1 MTNRDGFVAVSGGF
15 VLTAFAFEAE
25 GPTMM
30 MMLMRLRT
38 DGTQGVIGRR
48 RGTMMEGL
56 VVLVG
61 IIGVVFVVV

>member
-1 MTNRDGFVAVSGGF
+1 MTGGLVAVSGGF
-15 VLTAFAFEAE
+15 VLTAFAFETE

-30 MMLMRLRT
+30 MRRRS